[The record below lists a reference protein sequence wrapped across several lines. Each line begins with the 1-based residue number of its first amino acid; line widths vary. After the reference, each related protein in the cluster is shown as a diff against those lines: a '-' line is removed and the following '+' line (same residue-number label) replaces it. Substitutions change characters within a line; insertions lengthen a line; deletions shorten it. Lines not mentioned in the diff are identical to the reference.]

1 MTSERI
7 IVGCNIGPYLRSFAD
22 IFNMPKVAV
31 TYNDGT
37 EETLFSFYPDELSF
51 SEREF
56 IGLTR
61 DQAFSLRHRK
71 DVSYLRS

>member
-1 MTSERI
+1 MTQPT
-7 IVGCNIGPYLRSFAD
+7 IVACEIGPYPKSFAD
-22 IFNMPKVAV
+22 FFNMPKVAV
-31 TYNDGT
+31 TYNDGK

-61 DQAFSLRHRK
+61 DQAMNLRHRK
-71 DVSYLRS
+71 DVAYLRS

>member
-1 MTSERI
+1 MAESI
-7 IVGCNIGPYLRSFAD
+7 IVACKIGPYPKSFFD
-22 IFNMPKVAV
+22 PMPKVAV
-31 TYNDGT
+31 TFDDGK

-61 DQAFSLRHRK
+61 DQAMNLRHRK
-71 DVSYLRS
+71 DVAYLQS